1 MADVGLEPGI
11 WRHRSV
17 LVTGGTGLLGGW
29 LIEALLAR
37 GASVVC
43 LVRDGVPQS
52 RFHTDGIDRRV
63 ITCQGDVTDQATLER
78 VIGEHEVRSAR
89 AFASGATSVA
99 ASDEKT

>member
-1 MADVGLEPGI
+1 MADVDIEPDF

-17 LVTGGTGLLGGW
+17 LVTGATGLLGGW

-63 ITCQGDVTDQATLER
+63 ITCHGTSP
-78 VIGEHEVRSAR
+78 IRSPWSVSS
-89 AFASGATSVA
+89 ASTRCGACSTSPPRR
-99 ASDEKT
+99 SSGS